1 MLSAPPLFIR
11 VFPIDPD
18 FRFMKDAIL
27 APDLILN
34 GFNEAQHVS
43 RGCLLTIDDKARML
57 FAHLSAAH
65 DKAGKTCLPDKGT
78 CIITGRTFEGAARSG
93 VLQGLL
99 FLAAFRKVRHFRFEF
114 TGCLSPQLHDRFDD
128 DAAWMIH
135 EIGMTVAVGRSVA
148 FAV

>member
-11 VFPIDPD
+11 VFPKDPD
-18 FRFMKDAIL
+18 FRFKKDAIL

-78 CIITGRTFEGAARSG
+78 CIITGRTFEGAARTG

-99 FLAAFRKVRHFRFEF
+99 FLAAFRKVRHFRFDF
-114 TGCLSPQLHDRFDD
+114 TGCLSP
-128 DAAWMIH
+128 
-135 EIGMTVAVGRSVA
+135 
-148 FAV
+148 